1 MMPAIPNSVSLSAGE
16 SKAKHWTET
25 WSHRDQWDKYADD
38 VDIIRES
45 EDQVQEMYNAYKE
58 EAKSVSFGD
67 K

>member
-1 MMPAIPNSVSLSAGE
+1 MMPAIPNSVSLEAGE

-25 WSHRDQWDKYADD
+25 WCHRDWWDKYADD

-58 EAKSVSFGD
+58 AAKRVSFGD

>member
-1 MMPAIPNSVSLSAGE
+1 MMPAIPNSVSLGAEE

-25 WSHRDQWDKYADD
+25 GCDRDWWDKYVDH

-58 EAKSVSFGD
+58 EAKRVSVGD